1 MKFRRLSNQAAG
13 VVRVEMGK
21 RIRGKKCLDSG
32 SFMQFQVG
40 EFMCA

>member
-21 RIRGKKCLDSG
+21 RIRGKNVWTAEVSY
-32 SFMQFQVG
+32 SFK
-40 EFMCA
+40 